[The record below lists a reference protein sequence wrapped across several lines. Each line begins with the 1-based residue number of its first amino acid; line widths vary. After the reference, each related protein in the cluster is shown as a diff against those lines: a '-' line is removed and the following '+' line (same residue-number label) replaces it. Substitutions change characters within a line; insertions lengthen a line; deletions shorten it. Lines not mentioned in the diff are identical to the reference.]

1 MQRYDWPIFK
11 VVRWIAVGNHV
22 DPDLKAPLQWTRSP
36 LWLVVRCSGA
46 NYKKRRKKEKKKE
59 KKKKE
64 NERKTKE
71 RKDERM
77 NST

>member
-1 MQRYDWPIFK
+1 VIPR
-11 VVRWIAVGNHV
+11 
-22 DPDLKAPLQWTRSP
+22 
-36 LWLVVRCSGA
+36 LVVRCSGA

-71 RKDERM
+71 RKDEGM